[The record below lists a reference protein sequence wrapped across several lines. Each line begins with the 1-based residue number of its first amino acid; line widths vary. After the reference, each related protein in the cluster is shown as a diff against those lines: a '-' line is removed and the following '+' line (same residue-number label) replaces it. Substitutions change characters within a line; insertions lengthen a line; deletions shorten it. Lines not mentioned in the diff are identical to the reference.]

1 MPKIDG
7 DKVIEFIEKRKKQYP
22 APHVWHEFTI
32 LRELN
37 EVKRF
42 VEKMQTEEDNEG

>member
-1 MPKIDG
+1 MKQING

-22 APHVWHEFTI
+22 VPHVWHEFTI

-37 EVKRF
+37 KVK
-42 VEKMQTEEDNEG
+42 